1 MQRTNIYLDER
12 QLRTLKHLAAEE
24 RASVAALVRRSIDAY
39 LAQHVSDDSAWNM
52 GPADS
57 ALPVR
62 AIVADTPSAA
72 ISAGNATDRDKDRKT
87 RRSPSDAIP
96 RWPTREDVATLC
108 RRHHIRWLAVFG
120 SILRDDFGPES
131 DVDVLVE
138 FEAGMTPGLAFIDV
152 QDDISTLFA
161 GRPVDIG
168 TRRSLNH
175 RIRDRVLAE
184 ARVLYD
190 AA

>member
-12 QLRTLKHLAAEE
+12 QLRALKHLAAEE
-24 RASVAALVRRSIDAY
+24 RKSVATLVRRSVDAY
-39 LAQHVSDDSAWNM
+39 LARHPS
-52 GPADS
+52 ADS
-57 ALPVR
+57 GWNGTVADSPPPVQPI
-62 AIVADTPSAA
+62 AADTPSEA
-72 ISAGNATDRDKDRKT
+72 ISALIATDRDDDRET
-87 RRSPSDAIP
+87 RRSPG
-96 RWPTREDVATLC
+96 RWPAMEDVASLC

-138 FEAGMTPGLAFIDV
+138 FEARKTPGLAFIDV
-152 QDDISTLFA
+152 QDDVSALFG
-161 GRPVDIG
+161 GRPVDLG
-168 TRRSLNH
+168 TRRSLNS